1 MSRDVMGRHI
11 AEIIARLRPWLSGI
25 TAELQRGKLPSFLG
39 RPIKWHTVAY
49 RN

>member
-1 MSRDVMGRHI
+1 MSRDETGRHI
-11 AEIIARLRPWLSGI
+11 AEIIARLRPW
-25 TAELQRGKLPSFLG
+25 QRHYGGTSEREIPKLLD